1 MWQQCPKRNAH
12 DQDPNDRR
20 KKTAF
25 AGRFF
30 CKPQLAAETWC
41 ISRTTLAWGHH
52 IKLCLSLQRYFALV
66 DLRRLKA
73 SVVNFGV
80 QKRYQ

>member
-1 MWQQCPKRNAH
+1 VNEMKDSAHSLRIKPSSTHCATMWQQCPKRNAH

-52 IKLCLSLQRYFALV
+52 I
-66 DLRRLKA
+66 
-73 SVVNFGV
+73 
-80 QKRYQ
+80 